1 MVWAN
6 HVEDAAV
13 SVMAEC
19 VKRERRFIGKEPE
32 LCIMDAKGGRFRI
45 DKERD
50 EDWFVRFRQL
60 GLDYVPNDEPAPLEE
75 LDEWLRPVWDP
86 VLEQMVSRLMI
97 TERVAELPQGPMWA
111 LQRFQWNP
119 VEMSTRQLLGQPGKD
134 YVDCVKYFVNQK
146 SINRGR
152 SLRDR
157 KMPRAGR
164 AKDRASSPSHTGW
177 EEASTEG
184 ASGWTPTG
192 PGSGLRL
199 RTGKELRLGGEQVR
213 RGGETLRGRREA
225 VPAGRQ
231 QPAPPRPRSRRHL
244 PDQGSGRGIP
254 RPARILPLP
263 RDPRLDPRHEPER
276 SRWRRRPRHRRW
288 SRSPR
293 RRCLFL
299 QRRSPLPR
307 LVHRLQDPGLRTTV
321 VAVVTA
327 LAELGLIQV
336 PGAGAAGKPPL
347 PADLHPGAAP
357 VVVGGEMAGAWSP
370 PPRPGLEGPRS
381 AVRRAFYDMLAS

>member
-1 MVWAN
+1 MNLDARSWPLVEVVDPSMTRGLYVIWFQKDPRTERWYMVWAN

-86 VLEQMVSRLMI
+86 VLEKMVSKLMI
-97 TERVAELPQGPMWA
+97 TQRVADLPRGPLWA

-157 KMPRAGR
+157 KGAASRSRQRQSRLAESYGLGR
-164 AKDRASSPSHTGW
+164 SENGSR
-177 EEASTEG
+177 
-184 ASGWTPTG
+184 
-192 PGSGLRL
+192 PGSHHPRIW
-199 RTGKELRLGGEQVR
+199 
-213 RGGETLRGRREA
+213 
-225 VPAGRQ
+225 
-231 QPAPPRPRSRRHL
+231 APPSYR
-244 PDQGSGRGIP
+244 
-254 RPARILPLP
+254 
-263 RDPRLDPRHEPER
+263 
-276 SRWRRRPRHRRW
+276 
-288 SRSPR
+288 
-293 RRCLFL
+293 
-299 QRRSPLPR
+299 
-307 LVHRLQDPGLRTTV
+307 
-321 VAVVTA
+321 
-327 LAELGLIQV
+327 
-336 PGAGAAGKPPL
+336 
-347 PADLHPGAAP
+347 
-357 VVVGGEMAGAWSP
+357 
-370 PPRPGLEGPRS
+370 
-381 AVRRAFYDMLAS
+381 

>member
-164 AKDRASSPSHTGW
+164 AKDRASSPRSYGLGRSEHGRSVGLDSHRPRIW
-177 EEASTEG
+177 
-184 ASGWTPTG
+184 
-192 PGSGLRL
+192 LRL

-213 RGGETLRGRREA
+213 RGG
-225 VPAGRQ
+225 
-231 QPAPPRPRSRRHL
+231 RS
-244 PDQGSGRGIP
+244 
-254 RPARILPLP
+254 AA
-263 RDPRLDPRHEPER
+263 
-276 SRWRRRPRHRRW
+276 
-288 SRSPR
+288 RSPR
-293 RRCLFL
+293 
-299 QRRSPLPR
+299 S
-307 LVHRLQDPGLRTTV
+307 GSS
-321 VAVVTA
+321 
-327 LAELGLIQV
+327 
-336 PGAGAAGKPPL
+336 
-347 PADLHPGAAP
+347 
-357 VVVGGEMAGAWSP
+357 WSP
-370 PPRPGLEGPRS
+370 TTRTSSPSPAATS
-381 AVRRAFYDMLAS
+381 S